1 MSFSSFDDRK
11 RNAASETM
19 SLRML
24 INLAFRCA
32 VMCVL
37 KKCCHLSESLSVVR
51 VRGFTTI
58 RGRHFSSELWEEVV
72 SLASYR
78 RAVAAST
85 KEIYYV
91 DK

>member
-1 MSFSSFDDRK
+1 MSF
-11 RNAASETM
+11 
-19 SLRML
+19 
-24 INLAFRCA
+24 
-32 VMCVL
+32 V
-37 KKCCHLSESLSVVR
+37 SVGSR
-51 VRGFTTI
+51 QLG
-58 RGRHFSSELWEEVV
+58 HDNSSELWEEVV